1 MNFLSARSCV
11 ILLIMACVSLLTL
24 WAAVIE
30 WLVTGTVRIVPI
42 GILYLAAASLA
53 IWICLK
59 LADGVIAAIDFMTRH
74 E

>member
-1 MNFLSARSCV
+1 MKTISARSFVVLVITFYVV
-11 ILLIMACVSLLTL
+11 IL
-24 WAAVIE
+24 AALAASIE
-30 WLVTGTVRIVPI
+30 WLVTGTVRMVPI
-42 GILYLAAASLA
+42 GILVLAAASLA

>member
-1 MNFLSARSCV
+1 MKTISARSFVVLV
-11 ILLIMACVSLLTL
+11 ITFYVAILTAL
-24 WAAVIE
+24 AASIE
-30 WLVTGTVRIVPI
+30 WLATGAVRIIPI
-42 GILYLAAASLA
+42 GILYLAVAAAA

>member
-1 MNFLSARSCV
+1 MKFLSARSFV
-11 ILLIMACVSLLTL
+11 ILLITACVSMLAL

-30 WLVTGTVRIVPI
+30 LLITGTARMVPI
-42 GILYLAAASLA
+42 SILVLAVTALA

>member
-1 MNFLSARSCV
+1 MKTISARSFV
-11 ILLIMACVSLLTL
+11 ILMVTL
-24 WAAVIE
+24 YVATLGALAAVIE
-30 WLVTGTVRIVPI
+30 WLVTGTVRMFPI
-42 GILYLAAASLA
+42 SILVLTAASLA